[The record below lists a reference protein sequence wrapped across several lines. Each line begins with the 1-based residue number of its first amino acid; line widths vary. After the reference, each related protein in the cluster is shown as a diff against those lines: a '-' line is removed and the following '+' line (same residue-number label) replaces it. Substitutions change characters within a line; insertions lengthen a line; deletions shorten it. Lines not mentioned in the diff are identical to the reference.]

1 MNFSDLELAALVSD
15 SHNIGIF
22 FRLSVEPEPVRIWLG
37 FGAIEP
43 GVNVFDGSGARYLGF
58 GEMQEIPNISQLL
71 NGAAERVEFTLSGV
85 SGDILT
91 IASGDDAEQV
101 KGKAAT
107 VGFALMG
114 ADWQLLGPVHWL
126 AYYVADFLA
135 GNQPPAGAAAP
146 ITRTLTLSC
155 GTRFTGRRRPS
166 FSYYS
171 DADHQARFP
180 GDTFC
185 NFTGKYA
192 HGFSKKWPIF

>member
-1 MNFSDLELAALVSD
+1 MTFSDEELTLLQSGVANL
-15 SHNIGIF
+15 GIF
-22 FRLSVEPEPVRIWLG
+22 FRLDVEPEPVRIWLG

-43 GVNVFDGSGARYLGF
+43 GVNVFDPAGARYLG
-58 GEMQEIPNISQLL
+58 MRVLLDVPQISQLL
-71 NGAAERVEFTLSGV
+71 NGAAERVEFVLSGV
-85 SGDILT
+85 AGAVAT

-101 KGKAAT
+101 KGRAVV

-114 ADWQLLGPVHWL
+114 VDFQLIGPVHWL
-126 AYYVADFLA
+126 AYYVADFL
-135 GNQPPAGAAAP
+135 GGEQVAAAGGL

-171 DADHQARFP
+171 DADQQARFP

-185 NFTGKYA
+185 DFTGKYA